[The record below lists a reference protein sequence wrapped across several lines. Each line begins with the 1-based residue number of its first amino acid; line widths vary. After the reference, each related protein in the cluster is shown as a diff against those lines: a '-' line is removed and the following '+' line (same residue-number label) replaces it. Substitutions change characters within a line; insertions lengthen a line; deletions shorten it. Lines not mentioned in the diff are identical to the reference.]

1 VVIYKAA
8 QDGDKK
14 KERVIGDWT
23 GVEGKTLKLPPGV
36 YDVTVR
42 NHEDAGTPE
51 LAFPG
56 ITVEAGK
63 TVDKTAEFSGGGLKF
78 NALRNGKPFSAE
90 VVIYKAAQDGDKKKE
105 RVIGDWT
112 GVEGK
117 TWKLPPGIYD
127 VTVRNHEDA
136 AKPELAF
143 PGIAIEAG
151 KTVEKTA
158 QF

>member
-1 VVIYKAA
+1 MAVYKAV

-23 GVEGKTLKLPPGV
+23 G
-36 YDVTVR
+36 
-42 NHEDAGTPE
+42 
-51 LAFPG
+51 
-56 ITVEAGK
+56 I
-63 TVDKTAEFSGGGLKF
+63 
-78 NALRNGKPFSAE
+78 
-90 VVIYKAAQDGDKKKE
+90 
-105 RVIGDWT
+105 
-112 GVEGK
+112 EGK

-143 PGIAIEAG
+143 PGITIEAG